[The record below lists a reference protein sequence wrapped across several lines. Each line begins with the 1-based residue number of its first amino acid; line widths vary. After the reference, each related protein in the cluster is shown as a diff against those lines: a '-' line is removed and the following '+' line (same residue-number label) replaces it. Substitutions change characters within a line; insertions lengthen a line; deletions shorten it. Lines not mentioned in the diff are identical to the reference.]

1 MTPLSEKGFKILN
14 RMNRKMPDYLSPVWQ
29 GFDEPT
35 TDECLLGENFS
46 IYLNPKHLG
55 IGAGVGGLVGLSY
68 GYWDYNDA
76 KKQAAKKGLQK
87 PDKKKILIRDTL
99 IGMGLGTA
107 ASPLA
112 TMLLKTLESKR
123 VSQSQKD
130 TFDKLELDILKGNDK
145 PKLLALLNN
154 YKNDITP
161 EQYNTLKTLVDATSE
176 KKFNEP
182 KVNKPYVKEMSYNE
196 KIARTRDSLPSPIND
211 KGEIDLEAVKKIQSK
226 LSPYESSQFLQKF
239 GVRMKDVV
247 AAENRKPLFNDKYEK
262 AAEIAK
268 QKVTPEQQEAIR
280 NEKLVE
286 VKEEPKAQKEESILV
301 DEQYKPLSKAEIK
314 KIEKEIGDAP
324 LSLYNK
330 AGEKVGYE
338 INGKRF
344 NDYDDKPLL
353 QGNYYDSEGNLVP
366 FKPKMVG
373 NPKPRKSGGRKKS
386 KNFSDNLTDVL
397 FSYYFSNKAQIF
409 RNYNAQKK
417 RGF

>member
-55 IGAGVGGLVGLSY
+55 IGAGLGGLAGLSY

-112 TMLLKTLESKR
+112 TMFLKTLENKR

-176 KKFNEP
+176 KKFDAP
-182 KVNKPYVKEMSYNE
+182 KVNKPPVRAMPYNE
-196 KIARTRDSLPSPIND
+196 KIARTRDSLPSPID
-211 KGEIDLEAVKKIQSK
+211 EKGEVDLEAVQKIQSK

-239 GVRMKDVV
+239 GVKMKDVV
-247 AAENRKPLFNDKYEK
+247 NEQKRKQNPSILDDKYKK

-286 VKEEPKAQKEESILV
+286 VEEEPL
-301 DEQYKPLSKAEIK
+301 
-314 KIEKEIGDAP
+314 KIEMPDRLTDEEIAEQIE
-324 LSLYNK
+324 
-330 AGEKVGYE
+330 AGRIQSG
-338 INGKRF
+338 
-344 NDYDDKPLL
+344 LL
-353 QGNYYDSEGNLVP
+353 NSKKN
-366 FKPKMVG
+366 
-373 NPKPRKSGGRKKS
+373 RKNRKKS
-386 KNFSDNLTDVL
+386 NKQIQKEFEKAAKGQSKAAKDLADAL
-397 FSYYFSNKAQIF
+397 FSFYFSNKAQIF

>member
-112 TMLLKTLESKR
+112 TMLLKTLENKR

-182 KVNKPYVKEMSYNE
+182 KINKPPVKEMPYNE
-196 KIARTRDSLPSPIND
+196 KIARTRDSLPSPINE

-239 GVRMKDVV
+239 GVRMKDVINKQKLQSV
-247 AAENRKPLFNDKYEK
+247 FVENEQIKK

-268 QKVTPEQQEAIR
+268 QKVTPEMQKAIR
-280 NEKLVE
+280 EEDERFKKLQ
-286 VKEEPKAQKEESILV
+286 EEA
-301 DEQYKPLSKAEIK
+301 DEGQSKTTKDLA
-314 KIEKEIGDAP
+314 DA
-324 LSLYNK
+324 
-330 AGEKVGYE
+330 
-338 INGKRF
+338 
-344 NDYDDKPLL
+344 
-353 QGNYYDSEGNLVP
+353 
-366 FKPKMVG
+366 
-373 NPKPRKSGGRKKS
+373 
-386 KNFSDNLTDVL
+386 L
-397 FSYYFSNKAQIF
+397 FSSYFSNKAQIF

>member
-55 IGAGVGGLVGLSY
+55 IGAGLGGLAGLSY

-112 TMLLKTLESKR
+112 TMFLKTLENKR

-176 KKFNEP
+176 KKFDAP
-182 KVNKPYVKEMSYNE
+182 KVNKPPVRAMPYNE
-196 KIARTRDSLPSPIND
+196 KIARTRDSLPSPID
-211 KGEIDLEAVKKIQSK
+211 EKGEVDLEAVKKIQSK

-239 GVRMKDVV
+239 GVKMKDVV
-247 AAENRKPLFNDKYEK
+247 NEQKRKQNPSILDDKYKK

-286 VKEEPKAQKEESILV
+286 VEEEPL
-301 DEQYKPLSKAEIK
+301 
-314 KIEKEIGDAP
+314 KIEMPDRLTDEEIAEQIE
-324 LSLYNK
+324 
-330 AGEKVGYE
+330 AGRIQSG
-338 INGKRF
+338 
-344 NDYDDKPLL
+344 LL
-353 QGNYYDSEGNLVP
+353 NSKKN
-366 FKPKMVG
+366 
-373 NPKPRKSGGRKKS
+373 RKNRKKS
-386 KNFSDNLTDVL
+386 NKQIQKEFEKAAKGQSKAAKDLADAL
-397 FSYYFSNKAQIF
+397 FSFYFSNKAQIF

>member
-55 IGAGVGGLVGLSY
+55 IGAGLGGLAGLSY

-112 TMLLKTLESKR
+112 TMFLKTLENKR

-176 KKFNEP
+176 KKFDAP
-182 KVNKPYVKEMSYNE
+182 KVNKPPVRAMSYNE
-196 KIARTRDSLPSPIND
+196 KIARTRDSLPSPID
-211 KGEIDLEAVKKIQSK
+211 EKGEVDLEAVKKIQSK

-239 GVRMKDVV
+239 GVKMKDVV
-247 AAENRKPLFNDKYEK
+247 NEQKRKQNPHILDDKYKK

-286 VKEEPKAQKEESILV
+286 VEEEPL
-301 DEQYKPLSKAEIK
+301 
-314 KIEKEIGDAP
+314 KIEMPDRLTDEEIAEQIE
-324 LSLYNK
+324 
-330 AGEKVGYE
+330 AGRIQSG
-338 INGKRF
+338 
-344 NDYDDKPLL
+344 LL
-353 QGNYYDSEGNLVP
+353 NSKKN
-366 FKPKMVG
+366 
-373 NPKPRKSGGRKKS
+373 RKNRKKS
-386 KNFSDNLTDVL
+386 NKQIQKEFEKAAKGQSKAAKDLADAL
-397 FSYYFSNKAQIF
+397 SSFYFSNKAQIF

>member
-55 IGAGVGGLVGLSY
+55 IGAGLGGLAGLSY

-112 TMLLKTLESKR
+112 TMFLKTLENKR

-176 KKFNEP
+176 KKFDAP
-182 KVNKPYVKEMSYNE
+182 KVNKPPVREMPYNE
-196 KIARTRDSLPSPIND
+196 KIARTRDSLPSPID
-211 KGEIDLEAVKKIQSK
+211 EKGEIDLEAVKKIQSK

-239 GVRMKDVV
+239 GVKMKDVV
-247 AAENRKPLFNDKYEK
+247 NEQKRKQNPHILDDKYKK

-286 VKEEPKAQKEESILV
+286 VEEEPL
-301 DEQYKPLSKAEIK
+301 
-314 KIEKEIGDAP
+314 KIEMPNRLTDEEIAEQIE
-324 LSLYNK
+324 
-330 AGEKVGYE
+330 AGRIQSG
-338 INGKRF
+338 
-344 NDYDDKPLL
+344 LL
-353 QGNYYDSEGNLVP
+353 NSKKN
-366 FKPKMVG
+366 
-373 NPKPRKSGGRKKS
+373 RKKS
-386 KNFSDNLTDVL
+386 
-397 FSYYFSNKAQIF
+397 NKQI
-409 RNYNAQKK
+409 QK
-417 RGF
+417 

>member
-112 TMLLKTLESKR
+112 TMLLKTLENKR

-130 TFDKLELDILKGNDK
+130 TFDKLELDILRGNDK

-154 YKNDITP
+154 YKSDITP

-182 KVNKPYVKEMSYNE
+182 KINKPPVKEMSYNE
-196 KIARTRDSLPSPIND
+196 KIARTRDSLPSPINE

-314 KIEKEIGDAP
+314 KIEKELGDAP
-324 LSLYNK
+324 LTLYNK
-330 AGEKVGYE
+330 AGERVGYE

-344 NDYDDKPLL
+344 NSDTKPLL

-373 NPKPRKSGGRKKS
+373 TPKPRKSRKN

>member
-55 IGAGVGGLVGLSY
+55 IGAGLGGLAGLSY

-112 TMLLKTLESKR
+112 TMFLKTLENKR

-176 KKFNEP
+176 KKFDAP
-182 KVNKPYVKEMSYNE
+182 KVNKPPVRAMSYNE
-196 KIARTRDSLPSPIND
+196 KIARTRDSLPSPID
-211 KGEIDLEAVKKIQSK
+211 EKGEVDLEAVKKIQSK

-239 GVRMKDVV
+239 GVKMKDVV
-247 AAENRKPLFNDKYEK
+247 NEQKRKQNPPILDDKYKK

-286 VKEEPKAQKEESILV
+286 VEEEPL
-301 DEQYKPLSKAEIK
+301 
-314 KIEKEIGDAP
+314 KIEMPDRLTDEEIAEQIE
-324 LSLYNK
+324 
-330 AGEKVGYE
+330 AGRIQSG
-338 INGKRF
+338 
-344 NDYDDKPLL
+344 LL
-353 QGNYYDSEGNLVP
+353 NSKKN
-366 FKPKMVG
+366 
-373 NPKPRKSGGRKKS
+373 RKNRKKS
-386 KNFSDNLTDVL
+386 NKQIQKEFEKAAKGQSKAAKDLADAL
-397 FSYYFSNKAQIF
+397 SSFYFSNKAQIF

>member
-112 TMLLKTLESKR
+112 TMLLKTLENKR

-154 YKNDITP
+154 YKSDITP

-182 KVNKPYVKEMSYNE
+182 KINKPPVKEMSYNE

-314 KIEKEIGDAP
+314 KIEKELGDAP
-324 LSLYNK
+324 LTLYNK
-330 AGEKVGYE
+330 AGERVGYE

-344 NDYDDKPLL
+344 NSDTKPLL

-373 NPKPRKSGGRKKS
+373 TPKPRKSRKN